1 MLQAGQHI
9 NHYHLSL
16 DCSLFHIM
24 NPTVSYLTQIIPISS
39 VSPLLRVFQDF
50 VQFSGQ
56 FLDSLHQLCSHASE
70 LG

>member
-9 NHYHLSL
+9 YHYHLSL
-16 DCSLFHIM
+16 DRSLFHIM
-24 NPTVSYLTQIIPISS
+24 NPTFSHLTQIIPIYS

-50 VQFSGQ
+50 VQFPEQ
-56 FLDSLHQLCSHASE
+56 ILNSLQLCSHTSE